1 MDDMQL
7 TVQDD
12 RTLEEFLTDYEQQK
26 QDVLTLREQYAAEI
40 SAVTVRDEDSVEQL
54 DMVYSQMTDMEKE
67 VYDDFS
73 KSQIFMKD
81 VASAL
86 AFTKASTSV
95 RLEQNEGYDG
105 LECVSLMESPTEY
118 GETIAVLSGG
128 FNSEWN
134 KALNETAPFEAQTTT
149 PVQFEANALAPKEM
163 IPEVQQAITEISGDN
178 PLHNITVGDVV
189 NTLSDTQKHME
200 KYNISPENAIDDTLR
215 VVRYADIG
223 LYQMQSFGIE
233 SDKTMV
239 ISAEQA
245 AELYQQG
252 YRADHTEELAS
263 LDLSIAQT
271 MALTALLREYEENG
285 INAEAMQKAEEALKE
300 ENVPVEIVES
310 FDGYVMNANQQIT
323 ADNIKEFEAKVEDD
337 GKTVIHNEA
346 PMETTIDPAEVGGRV
361 KLEEYDDIG
370 TMEKADGELT
380 YEEKEAIADEKETQ
394 EEAEEAKSKKK
405 ESMERD

>member
-1 MDDMQL
+1 MNDMQL

-12 RTLEEFLTDYEQQK
+12 RTLEEFLVDYEQQK
-26 QDVLTLREQYAAEI
+26 QDALMLREQYDAEI
-40 SAVTVRDEDSVEQL
+40 SAIAVTNERSVEQL
-54 DMVYSQMTDMEKE
+54 DMVYQQMTDMEKE
-67 VYDDFS
+67 AYDDFS
-73 KSQIFMKD
+73 KSQIFMKN

-95 RLEQNEGYDG
+95 RLEQNEGFDG

-118 GETIAVLSGG
+118 GENIAVLSGG
-128 FNSEWN
+128 FNPEWS
-134 KALNETAPFEAQTTT
+134 KALYETTPFESQTTT

-163 IPEVQQAITEISGDN
+163 LSEVQEAVTEISGDN
-178 PLHNITVGDVV
+178 PLHNITVGDVT
-189 NTLSDTQKHME
+189 NTVSETQKYME
-200 KYNISPENAIDDTLR
+200 KYNISPENTIDDTLKT
-215 VVRYADIG
+215 VQYADVG
-223 LYQMQSFGIE
+223 LYQMQSFAIE

-239 ISAEQA
+239 ISAKQA

-252 YRADHTEELAS
+252 YRADHTEELAN
-263 LDLSIAQT
+263 LDYSVAQT
-271 MALTALLREYEENG
+271 MALATLLRAYEENG
-285 INAEAMQKAEEALKE
+285 INAEATQKAEESLKE
-300 ENVPVEIVES
+300 ENIPVEIVES

-337 GKTVIHNEA
+337 GMTVIHNEA

-370 TMEKADGELT
+370 TVEKADGVLT
-380 YEEKEAIADEKETQ
+380 YEEKEELADAK
-394 EEAEEAKSKKK
+394 EEAESSKKK